1 MLAASAVL
9 VTGGYVLLV
18 LSKADHSVDAFKMK
32 DGGVD
37 KPVYMSIFLCVSVA
51 GLAGDG
57 AQMLLRGWLLEQLQL
72 EIEGPDGTVPPPQG
86 PWDGE
91 MGSLDNVVMGNGGVI
106 GDAPG

>member
-1 MLAASAVL
+1 MRAASAVL
-9 VTGGYVLLV
+9 VTGGYVLLA
-18 LSKADHSVDAFKMK
+18 LGDAEHSVDAFKMK

-37 KPVYMSIFLCVSVA
+37 KPMYMSIFFCVSVA

-86 PWDGE
+86 PGNAG
-91 MGSLDNVVMGNGGVI
+91 MDNEAMGNGGMI
-106 GDAPG
+106 GDAPATG